1 MPVVRG
7 QDRPVQRRGHGW
19 PPLQKLANYESGT
32 TATAVWRNWASPGEE
47 VRRHRHDVEEVI
59 VVVAGRM
66 RADLDGE
73 THLLDEGDALVVP
86 PMVWHGFANPGPDD
100 LAIVA
105 SFPSPAPQT
114 FWEDADDL
122 TGLHLDQIG
131 ARRPPAGG

>member
-1 MPVVRG
+1 M
-7 QDRPVQRRGHGW
+7 
-19 PPLQKLANYESGT
+19 
-32 TATAVWRNWASPGEE
+32 
-47 VRRHRHDVEEVI
+47 
-59 VVVAGRM
+59 
-66 RADLDGE
+66 
-73 THLLDEGDALVVP
+73 AL
-86 PMVWHGFANPGPDD
+86 HGFSNPGPGD